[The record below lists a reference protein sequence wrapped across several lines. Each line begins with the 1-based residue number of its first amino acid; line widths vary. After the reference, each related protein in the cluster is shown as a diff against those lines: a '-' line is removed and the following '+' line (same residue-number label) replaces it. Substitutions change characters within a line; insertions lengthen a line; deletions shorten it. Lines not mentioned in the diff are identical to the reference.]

1 MPKISMKKIVIV
13 GGGTAGWMSA
23 LVMAREWIKKGFT
36 ISLLESPEVGIIGVG
51 EGSTPAL
58 KMFFDALGI
67 NEAEWMPECN
77 ATYKCGITFENW
89 STRPGHAS
97 YFHPFSAALDRQT
110 LSIFMHNVQARLRGA
125 DLYTHPDRFFI
136 SSRIAKQCLAPIAP
150 ESFPFDVHYGYH
162 FDAVLL
168 GQFLRK
174 KAIAMGVDHRYGH
187 VTEVQQHESGDLATL
202 VTDKGDVIDA
212 DFFVDCTG
220 FVGLLLQKTL
230 KTPFVSYSNNLFND
244 AAVAL
249 PTDIGEK
256 IPSETVSTALKYGWA
271 WKIPLTNRY
280 GNGYVYSSAFC
291 SADQAEHELRERLG
305 VLDADLPVR
314 HLKMKIGRV
323 QEHWVNNCLAVG
335 LSQGFI
341 EPLEATAL
349 FLVQQTVAIF
359 AEYFAKG
366 EFTDRH
372 RTDFNQRINGHF
384 DGVRDYIVTH
394 YKTSS
399 RTDTEYWRA
408 NTADQQ
414 DISPVMKELYS
425 AWFAGKDLAA
435 EVNRLKLTS
444 YYPVPSWYC
453 ILSGMGILPNAQQVR
468 KPTPEEACFDMNAL
482 DEFLRRCTLNFSDHR
497 AHLDQ
502 LVAQHHQ

>member
-1 MPKISMKKIVIV
+1 MKRIVIV

-23 LVMAREWIKKGFT
+23 LVMAREWIKKGFS

-51 EGSTPAL
+51 EGSTPSL
-58 KMFFDALGI
+58 KLFFDALEI
-67 NEAEWMPECN
+67 KEEEWMPECN
-77 ATYKCGITFENW
+77 ATYKCGITFEGW
-89 STRPGHAS
+89 TARPGYDS
-97 YFHPFSAALDRQT
+97 YFHPFSAALDRQS
-110 LSIFMHNVQARLRGA
+110 LPIFMHNVQARLRGA

-136 SSRIAKQCLAPIAP
+136 SSRIAKQCLAPLAP
-150 ESFPFDVHYGYH
+150 ENFPFDVHYGYH

-174 KAIAMGVDHRYGH
+174 KAIERGVQHHYGH
-187 VTEVQQHESGDLATL
+187 VADVQQHESGDIAAL
-202 VTDKGDVIDA
+202 VTDKGDVFDA
-212 DFFVDCTG
+212 NFFVDCTG
-220 FVGLLLQKTL
+220 FASLLLQKTL
-230 KTPFVSYSNNLFND
+230 RVPFVSYSNNLFND

-256 IPSETVSTALKYGWA
+256 IPSETVSTALKHGWA

-291 SADQAEHELRERLG
+291 NADQAEHELRERLG
-305 VLDADLPVR
+305 VLDADIPVR
-314 HLKMKIGRV
+314 HLKMKIGRA

-359 AEYFAKG
+359 AEYFSKG

-372 RTDFNQRINGHF
+372 RADFNQRINGHF

-414 DISPVMKELYS
+414 DISPVMQELYS
-425 AWFAGKDLAA
+425 AWFAGKDLAQ
-435 EVNRLKLTS
+435 EVKRLQIEH
-444 YYPVPSWYC
+444 YYPAPSWYC

-468 KPTPEEACFDMNAL
+468 KPTTAEACFDMAAL

-497 AHLDQ
+497 QVLEMQRGAIGK
-502 LVAQHHQ
+502 

>member
-1 MPKISMKKIVIV
+1 MKKIVIV
-13 GGGTAGWMSA
+13 GGGTAGWMCA
-23 LVMAREWIKKGFT
+23 LVMAREWIKKGASV
-36 ISLLESPEVGIIGVG
+36 SLLESPEVGIIGVG

-58 KMFFDALGI
+58 KMFFDALDI
-67 NEAEWMPECN
+67 KEAEWMPACN

-89 STRPGHAS
+89 STKPGYEY
-97 YFHPFSAALDRQT
+97 YFHPFSAALDRQS
-110 LSIFMHNVQARLRGA
+110 LPIFTHNVQARLRGA
-125 DLYTHPDRFFI
+125 DVHAHPDRFFI
-136 SSRIAKQCLAPIAP
+136 STRIARQCLAPVAP
-150 ESFPFDVHYGYH
+150 ENFPFDVHYGYH

-168 GQFLRK
+168 GQFLRG
-174 KAIAMGVDHRYGH
+174 KAIERGVSHRYGH
-187 VTEVQQHESGDLATL
+187 VAEVKQHDSGDIAALMMTDGEL
-202 VTDKGDVIDA
+202 VEA

-220 FVGLLLQKTL
+220 FSSLLLQQTL
-230 KTPFVSYSNNLFND
+230 KTPFISYSNNLLND
-244 AAVAL
+244 SAVAM
-249 PTDIGEK
+249 PSAIDEK
-256 IPSETVSTALKYGWA
+256 IPAQTISTALKHGWA

-291 SADQAEHELRERLG
+291 SKDEAEHELRARLG
-305 VLDADLPVR
+305 LLDADVPVR
-314 HLKMKIGRV
+314 HLKMKIGRA

-349 FLVQQTVAIF
+349 FLVQQTVAVF
-359 AEYFAKG
+359 TDYFSKG
-366 EFTDRH
+366 EFTDRY
-372 RTDFNQRINGHF
+372 RSEFNQRINGHF

-414 DISPVMKELYS
+414 DISPVMRELYS

-435 EVNRLKLTS
+435 EVARLNIGA
-444 YYPVPSWYC
+444 YYPAPSWYC
-453 ILSGMGILPNAQQVR
+453 IFSGMGILPGAPQMR
-468 KPTPEEACFDMNAL
+468 KPTADEARFDLPSL

-497 AHLDQ
+497 AVLNN
-502 LVAQHHQ
+502 LANAKCR

>member
-1 MPKISMKKIVIV
+1 MKKIVIV

-23 LVMAREWIKKGFT
+23 LIMAREWIKKGFS

-58 KMFFDALGI
+58 KMFFDALNI
-67 NEAEWMPECN
+67 AESEWMPECN
-77 ATYKCGITFENW
+77 ATYKCGITFDKW
-89 STRPGHAS
+89 STKPGYES

-110 LSIFMHNVQARLRGA
+110 LPMFTHNVQARLRGA
-125 DLYTHPDRFFI
+125 DVYAHPDRFFI
-136 SSRIAKQCLAPIAP
+136 SSRISNQCLAPVAP
-150 ESFPFDVHYGYH
+150 ENFPFDVHYGYH

-168 GQFLRK
+168 GRFLRK
-174 KAIAMGVDHRYGH
+174 KANELGVQHIIGH
-187 VTEVQQHESGDLATL
+187 VVDVQQQESGDISALL
-202 VTDKGDVIDA
+202 VDNNERIEA

-220 FVGLLLQKTL
+220 FSALLLQKTL
-230 KTPFVSYSNNLFND
+230 KVPFVSYSNNLLND

-256 IPSETVSTALKYGWA
+256 IPAQTLSTAMKSGWA

-291 SADQAEHELRERLG
+291 SADEAEQELREHLG
-305 VLDADLPVR
+305 VLDADIPVR

-323 QEHWVNNCLAVG
+323 EQHWSNNCLAVG

-349 FLVQQTVAIF
+349 FLVQQTAAVF
-359 AEYFAKG
+359 AEYFARG
-366 EFTDRH
+366 DFTNRYQVE
-372 RTDFNQRINGHF
+372 FNQRINGHF

-414 DISPVMKELYS
+414 DISPVMCELYS
-425 AWFAGKDLAA
+425 AWFAGKELAA
-435 EVNRLKLTS
+435 EVARLNIGA
-444 YYPVPSWYC
+444 YYPAPSWYC
-453 ILSGMGILPNAQQVR
+453 ILSGMGIFPSTQQMR
-468 KPTPEEACFDMNAL
+468 KPNTDEARFDLSSL

-497 AHLDQ
+497 AVLNN
-502 LVAQHHQ
+502 LATAKR

>member
-1 MPKISMKKIVIV
+1 MKKIVIV

-23 LVMAREWIKKGFT
+23 LIMAREWIKKGFT
-36 ISLLESPEVGIIGVG
+36 ITLVESPEIGIIGVG

-67 NEAEWMPECN
+67 AEREWMPACN

-89 STRPGHAS
+89 STRPGYES
-97 YFHPFSAALDRQT
+97 YFHPFSAALDRQS
-110 LSIFMHNVQARLRGA
+110 LPIFMHNVQARLRGA

-136 SSRIAKQCLAPIAP
+136 SSRIAKQCLAPVAP
-150 ESFPFDVHYGYH
+150 ENFPFDVHYGYH
-162 FDAVLL
+162 FDAGLL

-174 KAIAMGVDHRYGH
+174 KAVEMGVNHCYGH
-187 VTEVQQHESGDLATL
+187 VAEIKQHETGDIASL
-202 VTDKGDVIDA
+202 VIDKREAIDKGGEIHA

-220 FVGLLLQKTL
+220 FAGLLLQKTL
-230 KTPFVSYSNNLFND
+230 NSPFISYSNNLLND
-244 AAVAL
+244 SAVAM
-249 PTDIGEK
+249 PSVIGEK
-256 IPSETVSTALKYGWA
+256 IPSETVSAALKHGWA

-291 SADQAEHELRERLG
+291 SADEAEHELRERLG
-305 VLDADLPVR
+305 LLDADVPVR

-323 QEHWVNNCLAVG
+323 QEHWVKNCLAVG

-359 AEYFAKG
+359 AEYFTKG
-366 EFTDRH
+366 EFTDRL
-372 RTDFNQRINGHF
+372 RADFNQRVNGHF

-414 DISPVMKELYS
+414 DISPVMRELYS
-425 AWFAGKDLAA
+425 AWMEGKDLAA
-435 EVNRLKLTS
+435 EVNRLQIAS
-444 YYPVPSWYC
+444 YYPAPSWYC
-453 ILSGMGILPNAQQVR
+453 ILSGMGILPGAEQVR
-468 KPTPEEACFDMNAL
+468 KPTPDEARFDLAAL
-482 DEFLRRCTLNFSDHR
+482 DEFLRRCTLNFIDHR
-497 AHLDQ
+497 Q
-502 LVAQHHQ
+502 LLEKM